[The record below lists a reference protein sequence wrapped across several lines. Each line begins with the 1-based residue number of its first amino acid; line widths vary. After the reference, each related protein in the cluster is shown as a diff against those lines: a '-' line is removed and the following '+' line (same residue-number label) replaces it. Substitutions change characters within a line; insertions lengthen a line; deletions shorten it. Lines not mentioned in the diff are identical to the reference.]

1 MCIAP
6 SRACRVHICGTH
18 DAVRNVVLWELSG
31 TAGGGMLH
39 TVGYG
44 WTMRDSPV
52 LAAADCLSWRAG
64 SAPLALYGI
73 WSGFGV
79 VATIS

>member
-6 SRACRVHICGTH
+6 SRACRVHICGTQ

-44 WTMRDSPV
+44 WTMRDSPG
-52 LAAADCLSWRAG
+52 AG
-64 SAPLALYGI
+64 GC
-73 WSGFGV
+73 
-79 VATIS
+79 